1 MRVLKAGMPIKV
13 VSQESNA
20 EYERKVNE
28 LLAAGWTIK
37 SCGAHAEAFWAILEK
52 E

>member
-1 MRVLKAGMPIKV
+1 MPIKV
-13 VSQESNA
+13 VTQESNA

-28 LLAAGWTIK
+28 LLASGWVIL

>member
-1 MRVLKAGMPIKV
+1 MPIKV
-13 VSQESNA
+13 VTQESHA

-28 LLAAGWTIK
+28 LLASGWTML
-37 SCGAHAEAFWAILEK
+37 SCGAHSEAFWAILEK